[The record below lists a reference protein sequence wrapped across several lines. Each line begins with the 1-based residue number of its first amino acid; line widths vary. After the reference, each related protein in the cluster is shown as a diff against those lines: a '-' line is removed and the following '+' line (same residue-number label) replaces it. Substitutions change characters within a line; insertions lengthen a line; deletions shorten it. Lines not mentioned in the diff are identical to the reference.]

1 MCNLLRILTYKD
13 SCFSHHSHFIC
24 IIDYFVSIVFHY
36 NQNKPM
42 VGVSLNNPN
51 KPDDK
56 EQLVE
61 AENTDVLVTVLVS
74 LMFIF

>member
-1 MCNLLRILTYKD
+1 
-13 SCFSHHSHFIC
+13 
-24 IIDYFVSIVFHY
+24 
-36 NQNKPM
+36 M